1 VNTNRTIFN
10 NKLDIINRNNGK
22 GKCPLMDIIISRY
35 RNMIK
40 RVAEK
45 VLKRKYFTIAIQ
57 RVWNVKAIAIPSIIR
72 TTGTIPKSLRKHP
85 KNISERHK

>member
-10 NKLDIINRNNGK
+10 NKLDIINRSNGK

-45 VLKRKYFTIAIQ
+45 VLKRKYLRRAIQ
-57 RVWNVKAIAIPSIIR
+57 RVWNVKAIAIPATIK
-72 TTGTIPKSLRKHP
+72 TTGTIPKLFRKHP
-85 KNISERHK
+85 NNMSERHR